1 MILNIEYTK
10 TWGKNT
16 NVVSYL
22 LPGSEL
28 QQGRPELEALGLT
41 DLSLGS
47 TSYSQPWVANT

>member
-47 TSYSQPWVANT
+47 TSYSQP